1 MIRFTFRKYIRSQP
15 VRMYV
20 YVVVLVGSL
29 VFFTIALGLGETVNS
44 QTNLT
49 SRWTHTY
56 NTLLSLLIKALK
68 HWDRITLLSTFLIG
82 ACHKIKKKEMYHYHE
97 KVRSSCISLS
107 TRWMVD

>member
-1 MIRFTFRKYIRSQP
+1 MIRFTLRKYIRTQP

-29 VFFTIALGLGETVNS
+29 VFFTITIGLGETVNA

-56 NTLLSLLIKALK
+56 NTLLSLLIKASRRRN
-68 HWDRITLLSTFLIG
+68 RITLLSTFLIG
-82 ACHKIKKKEMYHYHE
+82 ACHKIKKK
-97 KVRSSCISLS
+97 CITVMRRFDHL
-107 TRWMVD
+107 V